1 MLQAARA
8 AVRRHVTALVMKLSD
23 FDYALPP
30 ELIAQ
35 HPAAQRAA
43 SRLLVL
49 DRQTGAIA
57 DCRFADIVDLLNP
70 GDLLVMNNTRV
81 IPARLFGEKET
92 GGRIELLVERVLD
105 THSVLA
111 QIRASK
117 SPKPGSRL
125 RFAAMCEAQ
134 VLAREGQF
142 YRVRFTGER
151 PVLEVLEQI
160 GQMPL
165 PPYITRADNADD
177 RERYQ
182 TVYASAPG
190 AVAAPTAGLHF
201 DHDTL
206 AQLKAKGITTGF
218 LTLHVGA
225 GTFQPVRV
233 ENIAE
238 HKMHAEWVSVPADL
252 VQQISQTKQQ
262 GGRVIAVG
270 TTCVRSLESA
280 ARSGELCAYEGETDI
295 FITPGFEFR
304 VIDALL
310 TNFHLPCSTL
320 LMLVCAFAGYEPTMA
335 AYRHAVDEAYRFFS
349 YGDAMLIQ

>member
-1 MLQAARA
+1 
-8 AVRRHVTALVMKLSD
+8 MKLSD
-23 FDYALPP
+23 FDYQLPP

-35 HPAAQRAA
+35 QPAAQRAA

-49 DRQTGAIA
+49 DRRCGGISDRQF
-57 DCRFADIVDLLNP
+57 RDIVSLLNP

-81 IPARLFGEKET
+81 IPARLFGEKES

-105 THSVLA
+105 THTVLA

-125 RFAAMCEAQ
+125 RFADGCQ
-134 VLAREGQF
+134 VEVQAREGQF
-142 YRVRFTGER
+142 YRVCFTGER

-165 PPYITRADNADD
+165 PPYIARQDTEHD

-182 TVYASAPG
+182 TVYAIAPG

-201 DHDTL
+201 DSDTL
-206 AQLKAKGITTGF
+206 AQLRAKGIRIGF

-238 HKMHAEWVSVPADL
+238 HKMHTEWVSVP
-252 VQQISQTKQQ
+252 QQLIEQIHQTKQQ

-270 TTCVRSLESA
+270 TTSVRSLESA
-280 ARSGELCAYEGETDI
+280 AREGELRAFEGETDI
-295 FITPGFEFR
+295 FITPGFEFK

-335 AYRHAVDEAYRFFS
+335 AYRHAVAEHYRFFS
-349 YGDAMLIQ
+349 YGDAMFIQ